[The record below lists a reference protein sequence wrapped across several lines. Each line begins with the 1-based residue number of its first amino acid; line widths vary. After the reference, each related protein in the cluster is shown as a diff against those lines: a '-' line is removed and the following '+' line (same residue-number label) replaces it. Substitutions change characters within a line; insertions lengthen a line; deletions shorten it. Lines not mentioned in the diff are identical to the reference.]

1 MQKKICFSS
10 IFDLTQVQYEQAT
23 RLQAR
28 GHICYWITTNPKW
41 TRWLL
46 TKNIDRSYILE
57 LNPESLSSL
66 DNKLIHKTIAEI
78 VKIEG
83 DFSRTL
89 NIEFM
94 ADRFINNNKIPNI
107 NNLAIHFFYQLKK
120 FLIGN
125 SIDLVFGEPTNFN
138 ELLTLF
144 ICKSIKIPFITPQD
158 LRIPE
163 NRFFFELYGTGRMVS
178 SGSYDLTTPGAD
190 LINDFRKTKE
200 HPKYFY
206 LLNNNKIKVNKIFKK
221 FKNRFSIIGTKNSH
235 TTHHYFLDRLTENF
249 SQIISK
255 FYIKYIFKYSKIDEL
270 PEKVAFF
277 GLHVQ
282 PENSIDVA
290 GPFFS
295 DQLKLIKDIR
305 RSLPFDTA
313 LVVKEHPNFLG
324 QKGISFFYKLKKI
337 PNVYVLSPYTSTFEI
352 FGKSSL
358 ILTVS
363 GTIAYEGGL
372 LNIPTIIFTKQFF
385 NGFSSIH
392 YCPDISMLKA
402 LSFRLLDR
410 KPSLDLDADNEFY
423 ESIYRYS
430 YEGYWTDPHT
440 DESVMSMEN
449 IEALFVG
456 FLDVV
461 ERVDLSKF
469 K

>member
-10 IFDLTQVQYEQAT
+10 IFDLTQVQYEQAS

-28 GHICYWITTNPKW
+28 GHICYWITTNQKW
-41 TRWLL
+41 TTWLL
-46 TKNIDRSYILE
+46 NKNVDRSHILE
-57 LNPESLSSL
+57 LDPDGLSSL
-66 DNKLIHKTIAEI
+66 DIKLIDKTLAEI

-89 NIEFM
+89 NIELM
-94 ADRFINNNKIPNI
+94 ADRFISANRIPNI
-107 NNLAIHFFYQLKK
+107 NNLAILYFYYLKS
-120 FLIGN
+120 FLIRN

-144 ICKSIKIPFITPQD
+144 VCKSIKIPFITPQD

-163 NRFFFELYGTGRMVS
+163 NRFFFELYGTGQMVS
-178 SGSYDLTTPGAD
+178 SGSYNLTTSGAD
-190 LINDFRKTKE
+190 LINDYRERKE

-206 LLNNNKIKVNKIFKK
+206 LLNDNKIKINKVFIKL
-221 FKNRFSIIGTKNSH
+221 KNRILSIATKNSH
-235 TTHHYFLDRLTENF
+235 TTHHHLVDRLTGKVA
-249 SQIISK
+249 QIISK

-324 QKGISFFYKLKKI
+324 QKGISFFNKLKNI
-337 PNVYVLSPYTSTFEI
+337 PNVYVLSPYISTFEI
-352 FGKSSL
+352 FSKSSL

-363 GTIAYEGGL
+363 GTVAYEGGL

-402 LSFRLLDR
+402 LSFRLLGQ
-410 KPSLDLDADNEFY
+410 KPSLDLDADTDFF

-430 YEGYWTDPHT
+430 YEGYWTDPLT

-469 K
+469 